1 MVAALFCR
9 NADAGIFHIKF
20 YKTLFIEKTEM
31 DFSFRGKF
39 NGIAKQVAY
48 DLYRSV
54 PVSGYECVGISSIQ
68 NQLYAC
74 LGFMDILLF

>member
-1 MVAALFCR
+1 
-9 NADAGIFHIKF
+9 
-20 YKTLFIEKTEM
+20 M